1 MPYRQTAERFDPI
14 APMDRNHNVSKTF
27 EPTSVLRDLLDIPK
41 AALWLGLAGLIPLL
55 YAAVAGSLAPHA
67 PLHDVSLQALLAYGA
82 MILSFLGGI
91 RWGLTMA
98 TADPTGMLGPL
109 FASTVRALLGWL
121 ALLVPSST
129 GLVMLAPGFTATL
142 IADLRLSIAPH
153 WYRSLRLSLSVGAI
167 ISLLMGLLI

>member
-1 MPYRQTAERFDPI
+1 
-14 APMDRNHNVSKTF
+14 MDRNHNVSKSF

-41 AALWLGLAGLIPLL
+41 AALWLSLAGLIPF

-82 MILSFLGGI
+82 VILSFLGGI

-98 TADPTGMLGPL
+98 TADPPGMLGPL
-109 FASTVRALLGWL
+109 FASTVPALLGWS

-129 GLVMLAPGFTATL
+129 GLVMLALGFTATL
-142 IADLRLSIAPH
+142 IADLLLSIAPH
-153 WYRSLRLSLSVGAI
+153 WYR
-167 ISLLMGLLI
+167 